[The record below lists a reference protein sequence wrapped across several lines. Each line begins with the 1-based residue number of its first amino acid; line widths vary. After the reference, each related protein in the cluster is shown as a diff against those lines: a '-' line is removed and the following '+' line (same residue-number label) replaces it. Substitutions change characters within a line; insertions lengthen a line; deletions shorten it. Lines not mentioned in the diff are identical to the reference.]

1 LGANQHEALNL
12 NELILLDIAGIDC
25 VVDGYPLKKKII
37 AVIPAYNEAET
48 IGQVVTKSKPYVD
61 EVIVADDGSR
71 DKTASIAQA
80 AGAIVITHKVNLGVG
95 QTISD
100 GIKKALEDNADIIVT
115 LDADGQHRP
124 KHIPTL
130 VVPIKSGQYD
140 IVIGSR
146 FLDNTNIGTT
156 SSLRYVGNL
165 IFSWLLR
172 RLLRLK
178 LTDFQSGFRAIKR
191 MAAKQIVLKHRHT
204 YTHEMIVD
212 ACKKGLKITEIP
224 MTVNGRLYG
233 DSKVVT
239 NIIKYVIAQVYIII
253 STLLRKK

>member
-1 LGANQHEALNL
+1 MARNS
-12 NELILLDIAGIDC
+12 C

-37 AVIPAYNEAET
+37 AVIPAFNEAET
-48 IGQVVTKSKPYVD
+48 IGQVVSITKPYVD
-61 EVIVADDGSR
+61 EIIVADDGSK
-71 DKTASIAQA
+71 DETVSIAQE
-80 AGAIVITHKVNLGVG
+80 AGAVVITHKINLGVG

-100 GIKKALEDNADIIVT
+100 GIKKALEDSADIIVT
-115 LDADGQHRP
+115 LDADGQHKP
-124 KHIPTL
+124 QHIPAL
-130 VVPIKSGQYD
+130 VAPIKSGQCD

-156 SSLRYVGNL
+156 SKLKYVGNL

-178 LTDFQSGFRAIKR
+178 LTDFQSGFRAIER
-191 MAAKQIVLKHRHT
+191 NAAKKITLKHRHT

-212 ACKKGLKITEIP
+212 ACKKGLNISEIP

-239 NIIKYVIAQVYIII
+239 NIIKYVIAQVFIIF